1 VVKGLDVPL
10 VGPKTEEGFVFSTL
24 VSVDLLAELGEP
36 DLAPVIVQR
45 PITPKVDLRVT
56 IVGTRVLA
64 AKAAADTFDWRRQD
78 PPPAFEQV
86 ELQSGLAAKAVA
98 LVRRL
103 GLAFGA
109 LDFVVDARG
118 RHFFL
123 ELNPNG
129 EWGWLQRSGLP
140 IAEAIVDEL
149 LNGTSE
155 GPNGC

>member
-1 VVKGLDVPL
+1 M
-10 VGPKTEEGFVFSTL
+10 FSTM
-24 VSVDLLAELGEP
+24 VPADQLADLGEP

-56 IVGTRVLA
+56 VVGTRVLA
-64 AKAAADTFDWRRQD
+64 AKARADTFDWRRQE
-78 PPPAFEQV
+78 PPPVFEVV
-86 ELQSGLAAKAVA
+86 ELESDLEAKAVE

-109 LDFVVDARG
+109 LDFVVDAEG

-140 IAEAIVDEL
+140 VAEAIVDEL
-149 LNGTSE
+149 LNGTNE
-155 GPNGC
+155 GHNLC